1 MMMAFGLMCS
11 AGGATFFSLLSG
23 QGETRRMHKAFGN
36 AFVLV
41 CGWEV
46 LLTVFLLV
54 LADPLLVL
62 FGVTDTAY
70 PYAIAYYR
78 IVALGCLF
86 QGLSQLFCDF
96 VRVSGKPVL
105 GMCVTG
111 IGAVTNIILDA
122 VFIVGLDWGVV
133 GAATLSD
140 FAILKALAADG
151 LGVSFLYE
159 AAVARELA
167 GGPPG
172 PVRSGGHPAPRGL
185 LFCLPEGQSF
195 CPQLDGL
202 AALKQ
207 NKAPRGFPPAGRFSM
222 GRKGMSQFCLAAGK
236 IFLFTKKKT
245 TMEMPPLRTVVPML

>member
-41 CGWEV
+41 CGWEI

-86 QGLSQLFCDF
+86 QGCPSC
-96 VRVSGKPVL
+96 S
-105 GMCVTG
+105 
-111 IGAVTNIILDA
+111 
-122 VFIVGLDWGVV
+122 
-133 GAATLSD
+133 ATSC
-140 FAILKALAADG
+140 G
-151 LGVSFLYE
+151 C
-159 AAVARELA
+159 
-167 GGPPG
+167 
-172 PVRSGGHPAPRGL
+172 PASRCWACASPA
-185 LFCLPEGQSF
+185 S
-195 CPQLDGL
+195 
-202 AALKQ
+202 
-207 NKAPRGFPPAGRFSM
+207 AP
-222 GRKGMSQFCLAAGK
+222 
-236 IFLFTKKKT
+236 
-245 TMEMPPLRTVVPML
+245 